1 MTRFFLIACALAFSN
16 SAFGQEKSFLE
27 TSKIWKVEL
36 RVGAEDWKAMQPKG
50 GGPPG
55 FGGPRRRA
63 FRLCQDCAATCEKS
77 GTAHG
82 KSCAKACRA
91 CAAACLEA
99 RK

>member
-1 MTRFFLIACALAFSN
+1 MARFLLLACALVFNN
-16 SAFGQEKSFLE
+16 SAFSQEKSFLE

-63 FRLCQDCAATCEKS
+63 FRLCQDMREIGNRS
-77 GTAHG
+77 RQVVREGVPRL
-82 KSCAKACRA
+82 CRG
-91 CAAACLEA
+91 LP
-99 RK
+99 RSPKVR

>member
-1 MTRFFLIACALAFSN
+1 MTRFFLIACALAFGN

-55 FGGPRRRA
+55 FG
-63 FRLCQDCAATCEKS
+63 
-77 GTAHG
+77 
-82 KSCAKACRA
+82 
-91 CAAACLEA
+91 
-99 RK
+99 